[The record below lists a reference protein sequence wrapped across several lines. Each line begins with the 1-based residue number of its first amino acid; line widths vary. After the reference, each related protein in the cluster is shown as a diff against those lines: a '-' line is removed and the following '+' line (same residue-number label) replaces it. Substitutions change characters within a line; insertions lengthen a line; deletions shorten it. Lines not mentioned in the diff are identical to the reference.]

1 MMQVGL
7 AEAPGNPITA
17 CRLSGKFAF
26 IELRSQSEAR
36 KALNLNNIPFM
47 GVQLRVGRPSKWN
60 GPPDV
65 NVGNWEDI
73 LAKHLSGELQVN
85 QASYNPT
92 GASMSGMGAGT
103 SLSPAIAAT
112 PPSRVVELKN
122 MLSMDDLQNDDEY
135 QDIMADTEEEC
146 RQFGQLLKV
155 VIPRRD
161 EPGATK
167 IFLEYATTDD
177 AAVAISKLA
186 GRTFDGKKV
195 LAAYYDQ
202 DKFNQQQYE

>member
-1 MMQVGL
+1 
-7 AEAPGNPITA
+7 
-17 CRLSGKFAF
+17 
-26 IELRSQSEAR
+26 
-36 KALNLNNIPFM
+36 
-47 GVQLRVGRPSKWN
+47 
-60 GPPDV
+60 
-65 NVGNWEDI
+65 
-73 LAKHLSGELQVN
+73 
-85 QASYNPT
+85 
-92 GASMSGMGAGT
+92 
-103 SLSPAIAAT
+103 
-112 PPSRVVELKN
+112 

-135 QDIMADTEEEC
+135 QDILADTEEEC

-155 VIPRRD
+155 VIPKRD

-202 DKFNQQQYE
+202 EQFNQQQYE